1 MTMSSRTALKAY
13 IYLIL
18 LTVIS
23 VFLGEADI
31 SLTQDR
37 QNIVIGGILIISAF
51 KGIQIIDVFMELKHA
66 PKFWRKLLLS
76 YVILVP
82 TIIAMIYLLF

>member
-1 MTMSSRTALKAY
+1 MGTRTALKAY

-18 LTVIS
+18 LTIIS
-23 VFLGEADI
+23 VLLGEAES

-37 QNIVIGGILIISAF
+37 QNIVLGGILVLSTF

-66 PKFWRKLLLS
+66 PKLWRKVLLS

-82 TIIAMIYLLF
+82 TIIAMIYLIF